1 VVRGELDM
9 ASSPRLGIAITEV
22 LRTGPEALVI
32 DICDVEFV
40 DSTGLGVML
49 EARRRC
55 RRQGAALR
63 IACDVETTLRLLQL
77 TRLDRDFDIYASRED
92 ALHVPAQA

>member
-1 VVRGELDM
+1 M

-22 LRTGPEALVI
+22 LRTNPEALVI
-32 DICDVEFV
+32 DICNVDFV

-55 RRQGAALR
+55 ARQGAALR
-63 IACDVETTLRLLQL
+63 IACDVPNTLRLLHL
-77 TRLDRDFDIYASRED
+77 TRLDRDLDIYANRGD
-92 ALHVPAQA
+92 ALAR